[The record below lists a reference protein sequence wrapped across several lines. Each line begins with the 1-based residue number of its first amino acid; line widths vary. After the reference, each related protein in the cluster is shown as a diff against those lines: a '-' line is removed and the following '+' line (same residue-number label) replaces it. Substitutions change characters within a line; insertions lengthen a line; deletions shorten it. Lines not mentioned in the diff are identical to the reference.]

1 MRTLVSLLS
10 EPELEKKK
18 CWNPAGATS
27 ASSSPSSIAGGVAVL
42 KNAL

>member
-18 CWNPAGATS
+18 CSKPAGATS
-27 ASSSPSSIAGGVAVL
+27 DSSSASSIAGGVAVL